1 MIDLKSLT
9 INERSNEVYE
19 RELNFYK
26 QNLNLHVLISHI
38 GHFSQDLVNGFS
50 ENSEELLIS
59 AGEKKSTIKKVFSI
73 LVEGLQNIRFHGEKD
88 PEDRNFGIF
97 ILARSESKLKI
108 LFGSLVNNLNVE
120 NLTKRIENLN
130 GIAEEDVKE
139 HYMQVLNNGIISVE
153 GNAGLGFITMRLKSG
168 SPLVYNFYSLAEDLN
183 LFTVEVSFNKE
194 QEK

>member
-1 MIDLKSLT
+1 MIEFKTLT
-9 INERSNEVYE
+9 INERSKEVYD

-26 QNLNLHVLISHI
+26 DNLNLHVLIAHI

-50 ENSEELLIS
+50 ENSEEILLS

-88 PEDRNFGIF
+88 PEEKNFGVF
-97 ILARSESKLKI
+97 ILARNDKQLKI
-108 LFGSLVNNLNVE
+108 LFGSLVNHENSDNLA
-120 NLTKRIENLN
+120 KRLENLN
-130 GIAEEDVKE
+130 AIEDEDVKE

-168 SPLVYNFYSLAEDLN
+168 TRLAYNFYPVAEELN
-183 LFTVEVSFNKE
+183 LFTVEVTFAKSE
-194 QEK
+194 E

>member
-1 MIDLKSLT
+1 MIEFKTLT
-9 INERSNEVYE
+9 INERSKEVYE

-26 QNLNLHVLISHI
+26 DNLNLHVLIAHI

-50 ENSEELLIS
+50 ENSEEILLS

-88 PEDRNFGIF
+88 PDGKNFGVF
-97 ILARSESKLKI
+97 ILARNDKQLKI
-108 LFGSLVNNLNVE
+108 LFGSLVNHENSDNLA
-120 NLTKRIENLN
+120 KRLENLN
-130 GIAEEDVKE
+130 AIADEDVKE

-168 SPLVYNFYSLAEDLN
+168 TRLAYNFYPVAEELN
-183 LFTVEVSFNKE
+183 LFTVEVTF
-194 QEK
+194 EKNEE

>member
-1 MIDLKSLT
+1 MIEFKTLT
-9 INERSNEVYE
+9 INERSKEVYE

-26 QNLNLHVLISHI
+26 DNLNLHVLISHI

-50 ENSEELLIS
+50 ENSEEILLS

-88 PEDRNFGIF
+88 PEDKNFGVF
-97 ILARSESKLKI
+97 ILARNDKQLKI
-108 LFGSLVNNLNVE
+108 LFGSLVNHQNSE
-120 NLTKRIENLN
+120 NLSKRLENLN
-130 GIAEEDVKE
+130 AIADDDVKE

-168 SPLVYNFYSLAEDLN
+168 TRLAYNFYPVAEELN
-183 LFTVEVSFNKE
+183 LFTVEVTF
-194 QEK
+194 EKNEE